1 MRISD
6 WSSDVCSSD
15 LHMHRRDM
23 RVRHMRDEADAGRE
37 EARILARAVDR
48 LREIGRE
55 LAADGRDVDADLF
68 EHLPGHH
75 AAYPAAP
82 FAGLHSIGLA
92 VPGRIGERGVAARL
106 SLDRLKFGAEDRKST
121 RLNSSHKCATRM
133 PS

>member
-1 MRISD
+1 
-6 WSSDVCSSD
+6 
-15 LHMHRRDM
+15 MHRRDM

-92 VPGRIGERGVAARL
+92 VPGRIGERSEEHTSEL
-106 SLDRLKFGAEDRKST
+106 QSLMRISYADSCFKKKNKQLHVK
-121 RLNSSHKCATRM
+121 
-133 PS
+133 

>member
-15 LHMHRRDM
+15 LQ
-23 RVRHMRDEADAGRE
+23 E

-106 SLDRLKFGAEDRKST
+106 SLDRLKFGADAVAQ
-121 RLNSSHKCATRM
+121 RLEPVARSLLLGIQRDHAAKPFVCLKIGSANV
-133 PS
+133 